1 VDLNF
6 YKAKEVLI
14 LGGSSS
20 LAERVISDLL
30 AGGCNVTATSRPPNS
45 SKVPSLVWLELDIS
59 KTLSMDSFLSAIT
72 QREYDAILFFIG
84 APSKVS
90 RSTSEYV
97 ETYFTN
103 TLFLVERLLSHLK
116 KDSSSG
122 FIHISSRSS
131 IYPSRDM
138 LYSAVKSGLN
148 AGFRS
153 MTIGLDNSIKIISV
167 ATGLILGSSMANDMS
182 DELREDHLM
191 RSKETLLDVGEF
203 SSKLLG
209 LLAEIDNLDTGSII
223 EIGPS
228 YK

>member
-1 VDLNF
+1 MDLNF

-20 LAERVISDLL
+20 LAGRVISDLL
-30 AGGCNVTATSRPPNS
+30 AAGCNVTATNRQPNS
-45 SKVPSLVWLELDIS
+45 SKATSLDWLALDIS
-59 KTLSMDSFLSAIT
+59 KTPSIDSFLSAIA
-72 QREYDAILFFIG
+72 QRKFDAILLFIG

-90 RSTSEYV
+90 QFASDYV
-97 ETYFTN
+97 QTYFTN
-103 TLFLVERLLSHLK
+103 TLFLVERLLSQLK

-153 MTIGLDNSIKIISV
+153 MTIGLDNRIKIISV
-167 ATGLILGSSMANDMS
+167 ATGLILGSSMANDMP
-182 DELREDHLM
+182 DEIRKDHLM
-191 RSKETLLDVGEF
+191 RSKENLLDVGAF
-203 SSKLLG
+203 SSKILG
-209 LLAEIDNLDTGSII
+209 LMAEMDNLETGSII